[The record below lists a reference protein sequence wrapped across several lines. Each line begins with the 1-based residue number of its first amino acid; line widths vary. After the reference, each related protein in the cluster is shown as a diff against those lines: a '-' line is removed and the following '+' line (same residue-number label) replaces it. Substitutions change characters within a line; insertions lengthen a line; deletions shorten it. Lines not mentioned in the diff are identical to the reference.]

1 MVISWVRSMT
11 IQKWKYKFSGCLVWP
26 IISQK
31 EEVVEEKVVK
41 IHRANP
47 GKHLKFIKLFGQNN

>member
-1 MVISWVRSMT
+1 MT
-11 IQKWKYKFSGCLVWP
+11 IQKWKFKFAGYLVWP